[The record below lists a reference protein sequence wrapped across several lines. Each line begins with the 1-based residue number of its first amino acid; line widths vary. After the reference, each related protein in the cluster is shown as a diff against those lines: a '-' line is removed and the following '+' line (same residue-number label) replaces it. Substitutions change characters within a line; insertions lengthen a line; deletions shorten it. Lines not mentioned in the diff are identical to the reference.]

1 MSVSLLT
8 RMTSLINYPLHIL
21 SVILNLCRRSSSSS
35 IIENIRSSQSPQ
47 SSDNTSNDNKT
58 NYSQL
63 SNLTETKE
71 TKGMQEKK
79 IEVEDDIFTSVDFT
93 KKVIYYNSD
102 QITELLKQ
110 NTNKLSA
117 AREIQDK
124 VFYFSRM
131 ERFPIYGIKK
141 RIIKELETIYEN
153 ESDEILLQILNVLD
167 FEITKDF
174 YIRHFYRCK
183 ELYYKLLSAR
193 ILMER
198 VNIYETYIINEK
210 HRCVYKD
217 IEKFF
222 FERARD
228 TNESVNIRA
237 DCLDALLMYCYDVN
251 IRKEVQTEIDNMGNL
266 YTDNKEQTIYTNS
279 QNVHSKGIQ
288 RTAIASLKNLS
299 FMHHAES
306 NLDELYQLII
316 LKLTD
321 NSEKRDKVMKSLKR
335 ILLDPSRIN
344 GLNIAQI
351 LSIVWKEIQRQ
362 AKHKV
367 ELENRLIEELY
378 EADDTCTSGF
388 FTRLLNVLC
397 GYSPLVKIAI
407 SSEEDAVVK
416 MTGICKKRI
425 AQLDSIEKER
435 LTLEV
440 IDQDPDPV
448 SFRVVLKNEV
458 RELIENDDN
467 LKELKNEI
475 GEEKWKEI
483 LEQKLEHYF
492 GK

>member
-8 RMTSLINYPLHIL
+8 SMKSVISYPLHIL
-21 SVILNLCRRSSSSS
+21 SVILNLCRRSNSSESS
-35 IIENIRSSQSPQ
+35 IIENIQ
-47 SSDNTSNDNKT
+47 SSNNTSHDNKS

-63 SNLTETKE
+63 SDLAESKE
-71 TKGMQEKK
+71 STIMQEKK
-79 IEVEDDIFTSVDFT
+79 IEVEDNIFTSVDFT

-102 QITELLKQ
+102 QISDLLKS
-110 NTNKLSA
+110 NSDKLSA
-117 AREIQDK
+117 AKEIQDK

-141 RIIKELETIYEN
+141 RIVKELETIYDN

-193 ILMER
+193 VLMER

-237 DCLDALLMYCYDVN
+237 DCLDALLMYCYDIN
-251 IRKEVQTEIDNMGNL
+251 IRKEVQAEIDKMGNL

-306 NLDELYQLII
+306 NLDELYQVII

-344 GLNIAQI
+344 GLNVAQI

-362 AKHKV
+362 AKHKA

-407 SSEEDAVVK
+407 SAEEDAVVK

-425 AQLDSIEKER
+425 SQLDPVEKER

-440 IDQDPDPV
+440 IDQDPDPS
-448 SFRVVLKNEV
+448 SFRVVLKNDV

>member
-8 RMTSLINYPLHIL
+8 SMKSVISYPLHIL
-21 SVILNLCRRSSSSS
+21 SVILNLCRRSNSSESS
-35 IIENIRSSQSPQ
+35 IIENIQ
-47 SSDNTSNDNKT
+47 SSNNTSHDNKS

-63 SNLTETKE
+63 SDLAESKE
-71 TKGMQEKK
+71 STIMQEKK

-102 QITELLKQ
+102 QISDLLKS
-110 NTNKLSA
+110 NSDKLSA
-117 AREIQDK
+117 AKEIQDK

-141 RIIKELETIYEN
+141 RIVKELETIYDN

-193 ILMER
+193 VLMER

-237 DCLDALLMYCYDVN
+237 DCLDALLMYCYDIN
-251 IRKEVQTEIDNMGNL
+251 IRKEVQAEIDKMGNL

-306 NLDELYQLII
+306 NLDELYQVII

-344 GLNIAQI
+344 GLNVAQI

-362 AKHKV
+362 AKHKA

-407 SSEEDAVVK
+407 SAEEDAVVK

-425 AQLDSIEKER
+425 SQLDPVEKER

-440 IDQDPDPV
+440 IDQDPDPS
-448 SFRVVLKNEV
+448 SFRVVLKNDV